1 MAELPG
7 QLPLPELATDDQR
20 YTIYELFG
28 QFGIKD
34 VSQMRADA
42 ARILKLDDGLTDM
55 RNLTRS
61 DADDLIAEL
70 RRVISG
76 QRVGNE

>member
-1 MAELPG
+1 MDELP
-7 QLPLPELATDDQR
+7 ATNDQR
-20 YTIYELFG
+20 WTIYDLFC

-55 RNLTRS
+55 RNLTRA
-61 DADDLIAEL
+61 DADELIGEL
-70 RRVISG
+70 RRAIAA
-76 QRVGNE
+76 QRVSND